1 MKLKTIIMLALIA
14 QCGGAAAQIPPNIKP
29 MPVKHQD
36 TISQAIETRV
46 ADVEISRDP
55 ENDRVVYKGLFSRKD
70 MEGEPTFS
78 WLPTGIEEYTPDAAA
93 VSYLQK
99 NLPRY
104 RLLIFMGTWCGD
116 TKDLLPKLLKV
127 LQQANIATDDL
138 MMVGMDRQKTTITHE
153 GKRLVRK
160 YKAKSLPTF
169 VVTDSN
175 GEEVGRIVESADKS
189 VEEDLVAIISK
200 K

>member
-14 QCGGAAAQIPPNIKP
+14 QCCSAMAQIPPNIKP
-29 MPVKHQD
+29 MPVKQQD
-36 TISQAIETRV
+36 TLSQAIDTRI
-46 ADVEISRDP
+46 ADIEIFRDP
-55 ENDRVVYKGLFSRKD
+55 QNDRVVYKGLFSRHD

-78 WLPTGIEEYTPDAAA
+78 WLPTGIEEYTPNAAA
-93 VSYLQK
+93 VSFLEK

-104 RLLIFMGTWCGD
+104 QLLIFMGTWCGD

-127 LQQANIATDDL
+127 LQQANIATDEL
-138 MMVGMDRQKTTITHE
+138 MMVGMDRGKTTISRE

-160 YKAKSLPTF
+160 YKAQSLPTF
-169 VVTDSN
+169 VVIDGS
-175 GEEVGRIVESADKS
+175 GKEVGRIVESANKS